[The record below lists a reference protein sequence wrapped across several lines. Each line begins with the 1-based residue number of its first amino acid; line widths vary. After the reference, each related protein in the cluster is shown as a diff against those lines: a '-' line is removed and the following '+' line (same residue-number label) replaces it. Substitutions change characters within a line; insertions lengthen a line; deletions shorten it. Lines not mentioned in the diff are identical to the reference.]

1 MCHVFEVC
9 LNLGLN
15 FTVIVT
21 VMLKG
26 TVALCC
32 GSEQLNGAEDLPA
45 PYDKDRIIF
54 HSLETLAEAMMDTG

>member
-1 MCHVFEVC
+1 M
-9 LNLGLN
+9 
-15 FTVIVT
+15 IVT

-45 PYDKDRIIF
+45 PYDRDRIIF